1 MPPLSPI
8 LIKQLTQLTEL
19 SAIYSVPSLSA
30 NLKPLLLLLSREPI
44 TGQVLSELKEYV
56 QQQPHYRW
64 RMYEEAYVIY
74 QFKKGNVCFI
84 QALQEAYVTYR
95 APEATL
101 PSLNVEE
108 AFEKAPDFFYKE
120 HQKALDFQEGAD
132 FYIGKENYPQAA
144 FMLHQAIE
152 LSFRTVELISMGKE
166 KICHKIVHHQHYIQD
181 VIPELGE
188 LFKEEN
194 MHEKHLLNRL
204 DTAYRDV
211 RYAIDY
217 NISLSAIENLQ
228 HKLDSLLETAEEE
241 FLKRYAHCKNAMEK
255 PSPPALPNEKEI
267 EKNLRQ
273 LIRRQYKP
281 LNKHTRRFYQHK
293 TIAVEDPLESFL
305 SVTHLLKVCVLAL
318 EHTGT
323 SFSKTIPQPYVNIQ
337 QSLEF
342 ALQLLPYEEMEF
354 LEQLIEDYGG
364 LSGLLAEQEKIKDS
378 EG

>member
-1 MPPLSPI
+1 MSPLSPT
-8 LIKQLTQLTEL
+8 LIKQLTQFTEL
-19 SAIYSVPSLSA
+19 SAIYSVPSLAA
-30 NLKPLLLLLSREPI
+30 NVKPLLLLLSREPR
-44 TGQVLSELKEYV
+44 TGQVLSALKECI
-56 QQQPHYRW
+56 QQQPDYRW
-64 RMYEEAYVIY
+64 RMYEETYAIH

-95 APEATL
+95 APKTT
-101 PSLNVEE
+101 PPKLNVEE
-108 AFEKAPDFFYKE
+108 AFEKAADFFYKE
-120 HQKALDFQEGAD
+120 HQKALDFQEGAH
-132 FYIGKENYPQAA
+132 FYSTKENYPQAA

-166 KICHKIVHHQHYIQD
+166 KICHKIVHHQQYIQD
-181 VIPELGE
+181 VVPELGE

-194 MHEKHLLNRL
+194 MHEKQLLNRL

-211 RYAIDY
+211 RYAVDY
-217 NISLSAIENLQ
+217 SISLSAIERLQ
-228 HKLDSLLETAEEE
+228 HKLDSLLETGEEE

-255 PSPPALPNEKEI
+255 PSPPAPPNKEEI

-273 LIRRQYKP
+273 LIRRQYEP

-293 TIAVEDPLESFL
+293 AIPVEDPLESFL

-364 LSGLLAEQEKIKDS
+364 LSGLLTEQEDS
-378 EG
+378 ES